1 MLSKAKVKAKQS
13 KAPVGSAENRATWRE
28 TAKEGRE
35 ARQQLI
41 TQVQEIKICHFLRR
55 FQELSFERWSTFSRH
70 WWKDTAWDQLPST
83 QLQQSPTWRLE
94 KHRKTTNYFLF
105 QAKTEALALK
115 LRCLE
120 LEVLNATYTKDS
132 VAALRKVKKFKSI
145 SEWTLCDLIINK
157 LLSVIG
163 IDQS

>member
-1 MLSKAKVKAKQS
+1 MKRHCLGSTAEHTATTVTYLKAGKQ
-13 KAPVGSAENRATWRE
+13 
-28 TAKEGRE
+28 
-35 ARQQLI
+35 
-41 TQVQEIKICHFLRR
+41 
-55 FQELSFERWSTFSRH
+55 
-70 WWKDTAWDQLPST
+70 
-83 QLQQSPTWRLE
+83 
-94 KHRKTTNYFLF
+94 RKTTIYFLF

-145 SEWTLCDLIINK
+145 PRELDVTRLTKEQLPN
-157 LLSVIG
+157 IG